1 MACRLRQAAAVT
13 TVDVAI
19 VGGGPAGL
27 SAALMLGRCRR
38 TVVVFDA
45 GQQRNR
51 AAHAIHGFLTRD
63 GVSPGE
69 LLRAARAELADYPTV
84 DLRDGLVVDVTGA
97 RGAFRVWTADGI
109 AVEARR
115 VLLATGVV
123 DVLPGIE
130 GLPERFGTS
139 VHHCPHCDGYE
150 YADRPIGVYG
160 QAGPGIEAALAMLA
174 WSDDVALLTDGR
186 PLSPEDRA
194 RCERLGVLVCEE
206 RIARLEGVDGRLERV
221 VFSSG
226 PALPRVALFLV
237 AGQRE
242 QSDLAKK
249 LGCEINSDGVVVTD
263 AHEVTRVPG
272 IYAAGDAAIGE
283 QMVVVAAAEGTIAA
297 TKIHVSLWEEELRE
311 RSLKPGSRP
320 RRSRGG
326 SGSGPGPGAASR

>member
-1 MACRLRQAAAVT
+1 VRHDGSVT

-51 AAHAIHGFLTRD
+51 LAHSIHGFLTRD
-63 GVSPGE
+63 GTSPAE
-69 LLRAARAELADYPTV
+69 LLRAARAELAGYPTV
-84 DLRDGLVVDVTGA
+84 DLRDALVVDVTGA
-97 RGAFRVWTADGI
+97 RGAFQVWTADGI
-109 AVEARR
+109 EVEARR
-115 VLLATGVV
+115 VLLATGVT
-123 DVLPGIE
+123 DVLPGIA
-130 GLPERFGTS
+130 GLPELFGRS

-160 QAGPGIEAALAMLA
+160 HAGPGIEAALEMLA

-186 PLSPEDRA
+186 PLAPEDRT
-194 RCERLGVLVCEE
+194 RCVRLGVMVCEE
-206 RIARLEGVDGRLERV
+206 RVVRLEGRDGRLERV
-221 VFSSG
+221 VFAGG
-226 PALPRVALFLV
+226 PALPRDALFLV

-249 LGCEINSDGVVVTD
+249 LGCEINADGVIVTD

-272 IYAAGDAAIGE
+272 VYAAGDASIGE
-283 QMVVVAAAEGTIAA
+283 QMVVVAAAEGAIAA
-297 TKIHVSLWEEELRE
+297 TKIHFSLWEEDLRA
-311 RSLKPGSRP
+311 RAVRPGSPP

-326 SGSGPGPGAASR
+326 TGSGPDPGAASR